1 MSMNEKIYQIHILLK
16 NSKPRIWRRVIIS
29 SDTLL
34 SDLHKIIQTVMG
46 WDNCHLHQFRKGNQ
60 FYQIPYDDD
69 VWFGFSTID
78 YTGMQ
83 IDQLL
88 LHEGDKIMYD
98 YDFGDG
104 WEHEIRLERILHPDT
119 PLKFP
124 VCIKGKRNCPPEDC
138 GGVWGYDDLLEI
150 LANPQ
155 HEEYEEI
162 MEWLGG
168 EFDPDY
174 FNLEEI
180 NEMLKEKNFG
190 CFDFD

>member
-46 WDNCHLHQFRKGNQ
+46 WENYHLHQFRKDRQ
-60 FYQIPYDDD
+60 SYQLLYDDD
-69 VWFGFSTID
+69 DWFGFNTND

-104 WEHEIRLERILHPDT
+104 WEHEIRLEKILHPDT

-180 NEMLKEKNFG
+180 NEMLKEKDFG
-190 CFDFD
+190 CIDFD